1 MSKTIINR
9 REHRTELQ
17 LAVREC
23 RPAFFVVGL
32 FSLVINLLMLA
43 PAIYM
48 LQVYDRVLTTGSFET
63 LLMLTIIAGIVLLV
77 ISVME
82 SYRTNITIRT
92 GVWLNDR
99 VGPALIERG
108 VRARIDGNAT
118 DGQPMRDLT
127 QVQSF
132 VATNGLS
139 FLFDAPWLPVYLL
152 LIWLLHPVLGV
163 VALVGALLM
172 LLLTLVNNLLTRKAT
187 LTANTQQIAATQ
199 HVDAAFR
206 NAEAVRA
213 MGMLPAVIALWRQK
227 NAIGM
232 GSLIA
237 GADTGGTMQSA
248 TRFVRLFL
256 QSGILGLGALLVI
269 KGEMSGGAMI
279 AASILLGRAMSPV
292 ELAITAWRN
301 VLVTRAAYNRIQ
313 LLLSRTPAE
322 RERTRLPEPTGHLTV
337 ENLTFVPPD
346 LGQPVLRRVS
356 FSLEPGEALAV
367 IGPSAAGK
375 STLARFLVGLAKP
388 TSGSVRLDGFDLDDW
403 DREQLGRAI
412 GYLPQAAELFS
423 GSVRANISRMEL
435 AADDASVTDAA
446 RLAHAH
452 DMIAGL
458 RKGYDCEI
466 GDGGAHLSAGQR
478 QRIGL
483 ARAVYGNPRL
493 IVLDEPNANLD
504 TSGESALAAALA
516 VLKARGCTLI
526 IIGHR
531 PSTLAQA
538 DKLMLL
544 RDGVAELLGPREE
557 VLQKLRNA
565 AQAKNS
571 IAAKQ
576 ADVEPNLPNQNVG

>member
-23 RPAFFVVGL
+23 RPAFLVVGL

-199 HVDAAFR
+199 HIDAAFR

-213 MGMLPAVIALWRQK
+213 MGMVPAVIALWRQK

-237 GADTGGTMQSA
+237 GAETGGTMQSA

-322 RERTRLPEPTGHLTV
+322 RKRTRLPEPTGHLTV

-458 RKGYDCEI
+458 RNGYDCEI

>member
-458 RKGYDCEI
+458 RNGYDCEI